1 MAIAKAF
8 DFVFFFTSPSPS
20 LLRNRHS
27 ETPMWL
33 SLLLSLLCL
42 FSLCFFIS
50 ISLFHFLRR
59 GVSDDATSK
68 PSSIFGFGFDTSGH
82 KGENQSNQSIR
93 FSKKLG
99 LFRYL
104 FLLLFDA
111 LMSRVSKKASFCGDS
126 ECVGGDGEELGGV
139 DLVGQEVK
147 RKKKRGK
154 KKKSG
159 GGGGVGGLQSEDV
172 GIGESELRALQGKN
186 EGKNG
191 GGSDSFFY
199 PFTSSSSATQR
210 KIKAQYDQIVK
221 SHDSKALT
229 LSQVTQFVNCLVE
242 ARNDLQHKSEI
253 IQRRFTIVKALLYK
267 TDRSSL
273 VRFSQQMYKL
283 EAEQKRLE
291 EDTLVYNRLQEQL
304 KLSPAY
310 KQMIEIGARMEQKAS
325 SDKLVDATDAEFASI
340 SFEELLAQEKKDTF
354 WQRNGKLRSCTS

>member
-93 FSKKLG
+93 F
-99 LFRYL
+99 
-104 FLLLFDA
+104 
-111 LMSRVSKKASFCGDS
+111 RV
-126 ECVGGDGEELGGV
+126 GGV
-139 DLVGQEVK
+139 DLVGQEAK

-154 KKKSG
+154 KKKSGG

-191 GGSDSFFY
+191 GGSDIFFY

-310 KQMIEIGARMEQKAS
+310 KQMIEIGVRMEQKAS